1 MNVHI
6 PRMPDMNARTLL
18 IVVVAALGYFVDIF
32 DLVLFSVVRTQS
44 LAELGVSG
52 DGMLTEG
59 VRLLNA
65 QMFGML
71 LGGIV
76 WGILGDKIGR
86 VQALFGSILTYA
98 IANIGNG
105 FVTSVEQYEVLR
117 FISGV
122 GLAGEI
128 GGAITLVGEVLSKE
142 RRGLGMACV
151 LTAGALGAV
160 AASYSANLFHWRT
173 MYFIGGALGL
183 ALLAL
188 RVAVAESHVFES
200 IKNDRTVARGSIT
213 LLFNNRDRLV
223 RFASLMLIGV
233 PFMFSWGFLAT
244 FSPEVALGSAGLAGL
259 SSAVPISLF
268 GIGVTVGDMASGFA
282 SQYTRSRK
290 KVLAAFVVAQCACI
304 LGLLHLNFGDPW
316 IFNAWYLP
324 IGFFGGLWAVLVT
337 TASEQYGTNLR
348 TTVTCMIPNFVRGS
362 TVLLGWSFLALK
374 SSVGVVTTV
383 HLMTG
388 VTIAL
393 ALLGIRAIRE
403 SFGIDLSFIEV
414 REGQRAYAPIP
425 EPAVEDI
432 EIKQASGW

>member
-1 MNVHI
+1 MN
-6 PRMPDMNARTLL
+6 NRTFL
-18 IVVVAALGYFVDIF
+18 IVFVAALGYFVDVF

-44 LAELGVSG
+44 LSELGVSG
-52 DGMLTEG
+52 DGLLSEG

-71 LGGIV
+71 LGGIL
-76 WGILGDKIGR
+76 WGVLGDKIGR

-98 IANIGNG
+98 LANIGNG

-142 RRGLGMACV
+142 RRGIGMAFV

-160 AASYSANLFHWRT
+160 AASYSAHLFHWRT
-173 MYFIGGALGL
+173 MFFIGGGLGL

-188 RVAVAESHVFES
+188 RVVVAESHVFES
-200 IKNDRTVARGSIT
+200 IKGDKTVVRGSIT

-223 RFASLMLIGV
+223 RFVSLMLIGV

-244 FSPEVALGSAGLAGL
+244 FSPEVALGSAGLSGL

-268 GIGVTVGDMASGFA
+268 AIGVTVGDMASGFA
-282 SQYTRSRK
+282 SQYIRSRK
-290 KVLAAFVVAQCACI
+290 KVLAAFVVAQCLCV
-304 LGLLHLNFGDPW
+304 LGLLHLTFGQAW
-316 IFNAWYLP
+316 IFNAWFLP

-337 TASEQYGTNLR
+337 TASEQFGTNLR

-362 TVLLGWSFLALK
+362 TVLLGWGFLALK

-383 HLMTG
+383 YLMTG
-388 VTIAL
+388 VTVAL
-393 ALLGIRAIRE
+393 ALLAIRAIRE

-414 REGQRAYAPIP
+414 RDGQRPYGQFS
-425 EPAVEDI
+425 EPTMEDF